1 MPEKIAE
8 GGTRQVR
15 TPWSASEVELVLRAA
30 ALELR
35 DGELWLFRVS
45 WDNVF
50 VFTQKRRDVS
60 QDGTLS

>member
-1 MPEKIAE
+1 MVCE
-8 GGTRQVR
+8 RS
-15 TPWSASEVELVLRAA
+15 WLVLRAA